1 MGKIIIKNCNVGEV
15 DIPLKL
21 ANKLYNDLK
30 VRHPNAFYLTTR
42 MRNLRNWDGYVKFL
56 SASGQFKIGLLPR
69 ICKLLREYGYEDFKV
84 IDLRKPVPI
93 IAKPITKIGKF
104 KLRPEQIKAVE
115 AVLHNK
121 VEGLPFHIGVI
132 DYTVNAGKC
141 NGKNTWVYTDQGL
154 FKIKD
159 LVNKDGSLKFDF
171 KLLGKDGKY
180 HIPTEGIFNR
190 IKALRITTKRGYS
203 QICGYDNH
211 RFYTLNS
218 YGNFDWVYAK
228 DLKVGDSIP
237 LYKSSPGINPN
248 ACTDPDLAYLLG
260 VISGDGHV
268 HIAGPKR
275 LVISV
280 SEEDSEIFEKIA
292 PTWSKYAKSPVE
304 IKPHRKFQGYYL
316 SKSSTDFTN
325 LMWDYYPEL
334 IGSSW
339 DKYVPSNILNSSEEV
354 KWAYIAGLIDTDGHN
369 DANHRSISFSTVC
382 KKNARL
388 IHLMLLTL
396 GVPSTLRKKK
406 VLYNGVRSHTWRIT
420 IASPE
425 YDYFLSK
432 VPIQIPRKKQ
442 PIRNIRNNYGNRLP
456 KVMGDKVSELYGS
469 LKYILSKDSRK
480 ELGKTTIKQL
490 RVPNRITQEA
500 LSKFNKVYPNN
511 YLQDILS
518 FNDKVYWDE
527 IQSIEVLEKYDC
539 YDICV
544 PDVEH
549 YITNGFISHN
559 TLIMS
564 ALYLSFKRKLK
575 TLLITNDSDWLNQ
588 SREEFKQYLPGE
600 DITFVQ
606 GAGIKNWA
614 NFSIG
619 MIQTLSR
626 NIRSYQSELSQI
638 DMVLVD
644 EADLAGSKQYQNVLT
659 HLYNTRVRIGLS
671 GTIYM
676 SNKAKDRLKNMGL
689 ESFFGPTIAQ
699 FTLKQ
704 SIKKG
709 YSTNTIV
716 KLVPYQPWFGNW
728 ESSKIAYLDI
738 YNETITNN
746 RTAWKMA
753 LDRLKFNLSYGRIP
767 ALVVCKIVAH
777 AENLYKYLKKH
788 LKDYRIGLVH
798 VNTNPKLRA
807 QTLSD
812 FREGKIDILVST
824 TIIARGK
831 NFPLLKCMINAAS
844 MDSQEKSIQFL
855 GRLVRTHE
863 GKSRV
868 YLDDLHYPGNYLD
881 RHGKHRKIYY
891 KKLGI
896 KVIDLSKL
904 PIHTPLPS
912 KIL

>member
-21 ANKLYNDLK
+21 ANKLYNDLR

-42 MRNLRNWDGYVKFL
+42 VRNLRNWDGYVKFL
-56 SASGQFKIGLLPR
+56 SAGGQFKIGLLPR
-69 ICKLLREYGYEDFKV
+69 ICKLLREYGYEDFKI

-132 DYTVNAGKC
+132 DYTVNAGK
-141 NGKNTWVYTDQGL
+141 
-154 FKIKD
+154 
-159 LVNKDGSLKFDF
+159 S
-171 KLLGKDGKY
+171 
-180 HIPTEGIFNR
+180 
-190 IKALRITTKRGYS
+190 
-203 QICGYDNH
+203 
-211 RFYTLNS
+211 
-218 YGNFDWVYAK
+218 
-228 DLKVGDSIP
+228 
-237 LYKSSPGINPN
+237 
-248 ACTDPDLAYLLG
+248 
-260 VISGDGHV
+260 
-268 HIAGPKR
+268 
-275 LVISV
+275 
-280 SEEDSEIFEKIA
+280 
-292 PTWSKYAKSPVE
+292 
-304 IKPHRKFQGYYL
+304 
-316 SKSSTDFTN
+316 
-325 LMWDYYPEL
+325 
-334 IGSSW
+334 
-339 DKYVPSNILNSSEEV
+339 
-354 KWAYIAGLIDTDGHN
+354 
-369 DANHRSISFSTVC
+369 
-382 KKNARL
+382 
-388 IHLMLLTL
+388 
-396 GVPSTLRKKK
+396 
-406 VLYNGVRSHTWRIT
+406 
-420 IASPE
+420 
-425 YDYFLSK
+425 
-432 VPIQIPRKKQ
+432 
-442 PIRNIRNNYGNRLP
+442 
-456 KVMGDKVSELYGS
+456 
-469 LKYILSKDSRK
+469 
-480 ELGKTTIKQL
+480 
-490 RVPNRITQEA
+490 
-500 LSKFNKVYPNN
+500 
-511 YLQDILS
+511 
-518 FNDKVYWDE
+518 
-527 IQSIEVLEKYDC
+527 
-539 YDICV
+539 
-544 PDVEH
+544 
-549 YITNGFISHN
+549 
-559 TLIMS
+559 LIMS

-644 EADLAGSKQYQNVLT
+644 EADLADSKQYQNVLT

-777 AENLYKYLKKH
+777 AENLYKYLKKR
-788 LKDYRIGLVH
+788 LKGYNIGLVH
-798 VNTNPKLRA
+798 VNTKPKLRA
-807 QTLSD
+807 QILSD